1 MNEQLKIMAGFLEKY
16 SEDVV
21 GHSAEEPPTE
31 IAGRIRA
38 FADGRLDEA
47 ARVKLSEEL
56 KQNPHWIGHLAEAA
70 RPQGR

>member
-1 MNEQLKIMAGFLEKY
+1 MNDELKILAGFLAKY

-31 IAGRIRA
+31 IVNRIRS
-38 FADGRLDEA
+38 FASGSLDEA
-47 ARVKLSEEL
+47 ARIKLSEEL

-70 RPQGR
+70 RRTEQ

>member
-1 MNEQLKIMAGFLEKY
+1 MNEQLKILAGFLEKY

-31 IAGRIRA
+31 IAKRIRA
-38 FADGRLDEA
+38 FADGKLDES

-56 KQNPHWIGHLAEAA
+56 KQNPHWIRNLAEAA
-70 RPQGR
+70 RPQKS